1 MGPIEV
7 GMREQAALGVNA
19 PVEVQED
26 GIPPFAIAQE
36 RFVHAVGQ
44 DLIVEA
50 VKAKEVVFG
59 ALDGV
64 GNHGAG
70 FHDEGPIG

>member
-7 GMREQAALGVNA
+7 GMGVKALSVNA
-19 PVEVQED
+19 PVEIQED
-26 GIPPFAIAQE
+26 GISPLAVAE
-36 RFVHAVGQ
+36 EGFVHAVGQ